1 MIEKA
6 GLPHPQS
13 RIVELSDESFLS
25 ELATTHNS
33 VIPSPYEIYDPSI
46 PSPKL
51 PMPASLQRRSSPEL
65 RHPVNSESDRS
76 SLWERRRGTLAAN
89 HRHDTANRC
98 GIDCPFVETENAIW
112 SKYWEASES
121 IDLQVEPARDNDIPA
136 NTASENEIS
145 PEDLSDSH
153 QFWANSPKYG
163 YTSSPPNVLTLIS
176 PIDRGVHPPSNIV
189 FPSTGTCDAL
199 GSRML
204 EYHQD
209 DAGGWIS
216 PSSSP
221 LQSTL
226 EKHNNIRSAFIS
238 SEPNLAGS
246 QSGSYPN
253 YPHHLTPH
261 LSDSDGV
268 IQSSNFDKS
277 SESEASPS
285 MTQPL
290 VTQVDTS
297 RSENASFLPIVSS
310 AFTPKAT
317 RTESSSQTDNNIFSL
332 HQPTSTFS
340 SLDCIITEDG
350 RNEMARDFN
359 MREKLS
365 EDREGDGKIPEQEN
379 NFQEDYIQEAERS
392 DRGQFCSLLEAQL
405 RSPLD
410 TLIAT
415 ITSEIHPA
423 SPPTYLSHGPG
434 HPAPQYHLRESINSH
449 PLSVKLLPHCFNHN
463 SLVVSRSAPKSRQ
476 VEELQRLFR
485 IINSEW
491 MQRMN
496 PLSELR
502 LHCNT
507 IPTSGLFKRAVR
519 VLKDFICGRQVLD
532 FEGIFAMMHLAF
544 SGAFLLHWQPDFDY
558 FNAFIDDTLQ
568 WEYALPSDED
578 KVRFLDAMSCWRL
591 HKLEPTSLLNRNFHT
606 CFASMRS
613 QRSRHSSDPRTL
625 SNMLR
630 NSKVYKSCIALLE
643 GKSTRSLFKTHSD
656 NSN

>member
-1 MIEKA
+1 M
-6 GLPHPQS
+6 
-13 RIVELSDESFLS
+13 VELSDESFLS
-25 ELATTHNS
+25 ELGTTDNS
-33 VIPSPYEIYDPSI
+33 VALSRYELYDPSI
-46 PSPKL
+46 PWPKL
-51 PMPASLQRRSSPEL
+51 PMPASTQRRNSPEL

-89 HRHDTANRC
+89 HRHSTIDRC
-98 GIDCPFVETENAIW
+98 SNHCPCAETENAIW
-112 SKYWEASES
+112 SKSWEASGS
-121 IDLQVEPARDNDIPA
+121 SDLQGVLACDHDIPA
-136 NTASENEIS
+136 NTTSENAIS
-145 PEDLSDSH
+145 PEESSNSH
-153 QFWANSPKYG
+153 QFWANPPKSAD
-163 YTSSPPNVLTLIS
+163 TSSPSNVLTPMS

-189 FPSTGTCDAL
+189 FKSTGTRDAL
-199 GSRML
+199 GSRMA

-238 SEPNLAGS
+238 SEPYLAGL

-285 MTQPL
+285 MTQSL

-297 RSENASFLPIVSS
+297 RSENASFLPIISS

-317 RTESSSQTDNNIFSL
+317 GTESSSQTDNNIFSP
-332 HQPTSTFS
+332 HQPTGTFS
-340 SLDCIITEDG
+340 SLDYIIMEDG
-350 RNEMARDFN
+350 RNEMARDVN

-365 EDREGDGKIPEQEN
+365 EDHEGDGKIPEQEN
-379 NFQEDYIQEAERS
+379 NFQGDYIQEAERS
-392 DRGQFCSLLEAQL
+392 DRWQFCSLLEAQP

-415 ITSEIHPA
+415 LTSEIHPA
-423 SPPTYLSHGPG
+423 SPPTYLRHGPR
-434 HPAPQYHLRESINSH
+434 HPTPQHHLRESINSR

-496 PLSELR
+496 PLPELR
-502 LHCNT
+502 LLCNT

-519 VLKDFICGRQVLD
+519 VLKDFICGRQALD

-544 SGAFLLHWQPDFDY
+544 AGAFLLHWQPDFDY
-558 FNAFIDDTLQ
+558 FNAFLDDALQ
-568 WEYALPSDED
+568 WEYALPRDED
-578 KVRFLDAMSCWRL
+578 KVRFLNAMSCWRL
-591 HKLEPTSLLNRNFHT
+591 HKLEPTSLLNSNFHT
-606 CFASMRS
+606 CFASMRP
-613 QRSRHSSDPRTL
+613 QRSRHSSDPKTL

-630 NSKVYKSCIALLE
+630 NSKVYKSCIGLLE